1 MPHWML
7 GFQTTGPWKIQG
19 EKVKAPKLSLLILEF
34 CLGLFPII
42 NCLRRISVSL
52 LDLKR
57 WPVEGPF
64 NWCSGRNGIIQGHI
78 CPEAGSQAY
87 PCPETGSPSCLRT
100 AWTAQPGDF
109 LLLQGQETTML
120 PPLPGQPTL
129 YAWQRSCLCSTSG
142 EIFSSENSGR
152 YSSMFY
158 SKVFF

>member
-64 NWCSGRNGIIQGHI
+64 SWVFREKWNNSRAHLSRGC
-78 CPEAGSQAY
+78 
-87 PCPETGSPSCLRT
+87 
-100 AWTAQPGDF
+100 
-109 LLLQGQETTML
+109 
-120 PPLPGQPTL
+120 LPGISLPRDRLPIMPEDSMDSSTRGLLTSPRPGNYNASTTPWAANTL
-129 YAWQRSCLCSTSG
+129 CLAKVLPL
-142 EIFSSENSGR
+142 
-152 YSSMFY
+152 FY
-158 SKVFF
+158 VWRNLFF